1 MVNETVKK
9 KMGLQRS
16 ILHLSPFR
24 SQVNTVTVTIISMG
38 QFWLNK
44 VGEVRKF
51 SENSSY

>member
-24 SQVNTVTVTIISMG
+24 FQVNTGTTRREQKSTC
-38 QFWLNK
+38 L
-44 VGEVRKF
+44 
-51 SENSSY
+51 